1 MKYKIKEFYLTS
13 YLVLFIFLFGSCS
26 KDQLT
31 PSIITLPNSTAK
43 VDSQSYNTGRKTN
56 PAKVLM
62 HYMPWFEKNS
72 SPNGKWGLHWT
83 MATKDPNLLVEGY
96 SDRRQIA
103 SFYYPLIGAYHSG
116 DPEVIEYHLLLMKYS
131 GVDAAVIDWYGTHDV
146 YDYKVNFENS
156 DQFIKKT
163 NEVGLEFGMV
173 YEPNVNSIVEN
184 ITGQNKSLAAI
195 DDLNFLKGNY
205 FNQGNYLKI
214 NNESA
219 FLVFGNNFTGP
230 EWNAIFKSSGTMPR
244 TYFLQNLANGLA
256 SINPSPGEFFWVNST
271 DMGGQKKWDTS
282 FIGPKISGAY
292 PGFKD
297 YYIQGGWTTNH
308 LNWEIEVSSATLRDR
323 LNFLKSIN
331 SSVVQIQTFND
342 FGEGTM
348 MEPTVEFGFS
358 FLNEL
363 QKFTGSPYTTKELEL
378 IHKYYLLRTKY
389 KSTVTDAQAKEIYA
403 FLIAWKVA
411 EAEKLIIKFLK

>member
-1 MKYKIKEFYLTS
+1 
-13 YLVLFIFLFGSCS
+13 
-26 KDQLT
+26 
-31 PSIITLPNSTAK
+31 
-43 VDSQSYNTGRKTN
+43 
-56 PAKVLM
+56 
-62 HYMPWFEKNS
+62 
-72 SPNGKWGLHWT
+72 
-83 MATKDPNLLVEGY
+83 
-96 SDRRQIA
+96 
-103 SFYYPLIGAYHSG
+103 
-116 DPEVIEYHLLLMKYS
+116 MKYS

-205 FNQGNYLKI
+205 FNQRNYLKI

-271 DMGGQKKWDTS
+271 DMGGQKKWDAS